1 MTYKRISLLCTFLS
15 LLISSLIAQPRPNGS
30 PGIQN
35 YHFSETGGS
44 EQNWCIIQDSR
55 GLIYVGNH
63 DKGILEYDGSSWRVI
78 PVPGDV
84 TVRSLVAGEDGYI
97 YAGLAGNFGRLEPD
111 LRGSLQF
118 RPLLDST
125 LGNLYPDLD
134 IWNTYYQKGK
144 VYFCGREVI
153 FVFDPASEE
162 VSLIETHEHPFLAFF
177 VDDVLYMGDF
187 ALGLMKHDG
196 DTFIEVPGGE
206 FFSEKNISGLLTFDA
221 NHLLVST
228 YSSGMFL
235 LDLAEGKVD
244 STFLNPELQENLNAA
259 TVVNIQIQDN
269 KLFVGTFSEGLYILD
284 KQGNITD
291 HISENEGLLDNA
303 ISKVY
308 FSPSANGSYS
318 VWIAHWKGVSR
329 VDMNSPFRSVSV
341 GQGRM
346 GMGGMNSGEL
356 ITDIC
361 EFQGRQYVST
371 MGGIFFRSDNP
382 GRPGFRPLRGI
393 RAAILDLQVMNPSP
407 GIEFLLA
414 ISEDRCYVIDPEMQI
429 SILELGGQKLLIDP
443 DNPSIIYGGLYH
455 FMGFQ
460 YKNGN
465 WQAKLDVDLRV
476 YVNDMCFNQ
485 EGKAWLST
493 SSALLRLELSETN
506 EPQIISYGVEKGLPG
521 EESMLLFTDPE
532 SGELLVGTS
541 EGFYRYDSYRDTLF
555 FDSLFNSLLPEGK
568 NKIMTF
574 HKGAEYLYWFSFE
587 NEYRG
592 WSILG
597 ARRSSTGFEVIYDR
611 TFRGLGPNASTD
623 VFYTDDDQ
631 QLWLSKSNWLF
642 HFDQSKS
649 MEDAESF
656 QVLMR
661 NVRISG
667 DSILFHGTNFLADAS
682 GHIGLHTEQEEASQP
697 RLKYLYRDIEF
708 QWSAPYFKHERQ
720 MRYSYFL
727 EGFSN
732 EWSNWGR
739 PRSIK
744 FTNLPHG
751 KYEMQVKARNIYG
764 DESPPATYAFSIL
777 RPWYATFVSIALYI
791 VLGIS
796 LAVFVLLYT
805 RGLKQR
811 AELLERQNRE
821 IELQKQELENLNE
834 EITAQRDEIE
844 AQRDSI
850 TTQKELIGQQK
861 NAMTDSIRYARRIQ
875 DAVLPAKEVMRYL
888 LPKHF
893 VFYRP
898 RDIVS
903 GDFFW
908 VDKKDETI
916 WLAVADCTGHGVPG
930 AFMSMLGISLLNEIS
945 GQYSGQPTHEIMD
958 ELRDQVIS
966 SLGQTG
972 DRYEAKDGLEMGLVA
987 INTKTREIQFTGAMH
1002 NLYTFQKGELVV
1014 IKGDRMP
1021 VGIHSEGNSLFT
1033 SHKLTLERGDSLY
1046 LFSDGYAD
1054 QFGGKD
1060 RKKFGSA
1067 RLKALLTQLQQNIM
1081 HDQKEALKKE
1091 FYEWK
1096 GKQEQIDDVL
1106 MIGIKL

>member
-1 MTYKRISLLCTFLS
+1 MTLKRISVLFAMFS
-15 LLISSLIAQPRPNGS
+15 LLISSLIAQPNPHGL
-30 PGIQN
+30 PWIQN
-35 YHFSETGGS
+35 YHFSEMGGS
-44 EQNWCIIQDSR
+44 EQNWCITQDFR
-55 GLIYVGNH
+55 GLIYVGNS
-63 DKGILEYDGSSWRVI
+63 DKGLLEYDGSSWRAI

-84 TVRSLVAGEDGYI
+84 TVRSLVSGEDGYI

-111 LRGSLQF
+111 LKGSLQF

-125 LGNLYPDLD
+125 LGDLYPDLD
-134 IWNTYYQKGK
+134 IWNTYYQEGK
-144 VYFCGREVI
+144 VYFCDREVI

-162 VSLIETHEHPFLAFF
+162 VSLIETTEHPFLLFF
-177 VDDVLYMGDF
+177 ANDVLYLGDF

-196 DTFIEVPGGE
+196 DTFIQVPGGE
-206 FFSEKNISGLLTFDA
+206 FFSEKNISGLVTFDA
-221 NHLLVST
+221 NRLLVST
-228 YSSGMFL
+228 YSSGMIL
-235 LDLAEGKVD
+235 LDLSEGKVD
-244 STFLNPELQENLNAA
+244 STFVSPELQEKLNAA
-259 TVVNIQIQDN
+259 TVVNMQIQEN

-284 KQGNITD
+284 KQGSITD
-291 HISENEGLLDNA
+291 HFSANEGLLDNT
-303 ISKVY
+303 ISKVH
-308 FSPSANGSYS
+308 FSPSANGNYS

-329 VDMNSPFRSVSV
+329 VDMNSPFRSMSV
-341 GQGRM
+341 GQSRM

-361 EFQGRQYVST
+361 EYQGRQFVST
-371 MGGIFFRSDNP
+371 MGGILVRSDNP
-382 GRPGFRPLRGI
+382 DRPGSRPLRGL
-393 RAAILDLQVMNPSP
+393 RAAILDLQLMNPSP

-429 SILELGGQKLLIDP
+429 STLELGGGKLLIDP
-443 DNPSIIYGGLYH
+443 ENPSIIYGGNYH

-460 YKNGN
+460 YINGN
-465 WQAKLDVDLRV
+465 WQAKLDVNL
-476 YVNDMCFNQ
+476 NKEIHDMCFDH
-485 EGKAWLST
+485 EGNAWVST
-493 SSALLRLELSETN
+493 RSALLRLELSETN
-506 EPQIISYGVEKGLPG
+506 EAQIISYGVEKGLP
-521 EESMLLFTDPE
+521 EEENMLLFTDPE
-532 SGELLVGTS
+532 SGEILLGTS

-555 FDSLFNSLLPEGK
+555 FDSLFNSPLPQGA
-568 NKIMTF
+568 NLIMTF
-574 HKGAEYLYWFSFE
+574 HKGAENLYWFSFE

-597 ARRSSTGFEVIYDR
+597 TRRSSSGFELVYDR
-611 TFRGLGPNASTD
+611 PFRGLRPAASTD

-631 QLWLSKSNWLF
+631 QLWFSKANQLF
-642 HFDQSKS
+642 HFDPSKS
-649 MEDAESF
+649 TEDAESF
-656 QVLMR
+656 QVVIR

-667 DSILFHGTNFLADAS
+667 DSVLFYGTNFLTDAS
-682 GHIGLHTEQEEASQP
+682 GRRRVHTEQKEDSQP

-708 QWSAPYFKHERQ
+708 QWSAPYFKNERH

-732 EWSNWGR
+732 EWSDWAR

-751 KYEMQVKARNIYG
+751 KYKMQVKARNIYG
-764 DESPPATYAFSIL
+764 DESPPVTYAFSIL
-777 RPWYATFVSIALYI
+777 RPWYATFVAIALYI
-791 VLGIS
+791 VLSIA

-834 EITAQRDEIE
+834 ETTAQRDEIE

-861 NAMTDSIRYARRIQ
+861 NAMTDSIHYARRIQ

-908 VDKKDETI
+908 VDKKDETV

-945 GQYSGQPTHEIMD
+945 SQYSGQPTHEIMD
-958 ELRDQVIS
+958 ELRDQVIT

-1021 VGIHSEGNSLFT
+1021 VGIHSEGSSLFT